1 MPQTHRFFVEPNC
14 IRKDHVLLK
23 GPVSWQ
29 ISRVLRAK
37 IGQEVV
43 VLDNSGWEY
52 SVILEKVMD
61 GEVLGV
67 ISGKNVTDGEPD
79 VLLTLYQAV
88 LKADRFEYV
97 LQKGTEL
104 GVSKFVPLVCER
116 SIPRIGGNSKSTE
129 RDKRWRRIILEAA
142 EQSNRSRLPV
152 LSQSQPFR
160 MATESV
166 SGPAMILWERELD
179 MSIHLFLSEKLNQSS
194 KEINIFTGPEGGFTM
209 EEVRNAEMNA
219 VEPVTLGKRILRSET
234 AAIASISVAMYHV
247 GELG

>member
-1 MPQTHRFFVEPNC
+1 MSQTHRFFVEPSC

-23 GPVSWQ
+23 APVSQQ

-52 SVILEKVMD
+52 SAILEKVTD
-61 GEVLGV
+61 GEIVGV
-67 ISGKNVTDGEPD
+67 ISGKSVAEGEPD

-104 GVSKFVPLVCER
+104 GVSRFVPLVCER

-152 LSQSQPFR
+152 LSRPKPFR
-160 MATESV
+160 SATEAV
-166 SGPAMILWERELD
+166 SGPSMILW
-179 MSIHLFLSEKLNQSS
+179 
-194 KEINIFTGPEGGFTM
+194 
-209 EEVRNAEMNA
+209 
-219 VEPVTLGKRILRSET
+219 
-234 AAIASISVAMYHV
+234 
-247 GELG
+247 